1 MAVDS
6 AKAIVPTTSPSAA
19 ALEHQAMA
27 TKQPTP
33 PAKAP
38 TSATKKPSLP
48 AKAPASATKPPASPA
63 KASTPTT
70 VTLKQLAPELAETN
84 DLTKQQ
90 SEAVLT
96 SLVAMVT
103 TRLKAGEKVRL
114 TGLGILQVRDRP
126 ARTGRNPATGQSIEI
141 QASKKIAF
149 SAAKELKDAI

>member
-1 MAVDS
+1 
-6 AKAIVPTTSPSAA
+6 
-19 ALEHQAMA
+19 MA
-27 TKQPTP
+27 TKQPTS

-63 KASTPTT
+63 KASTPAT

-84 DLTKQQ
+84 NLTKQQ
-90 SEAVLT
+90 SEAVLN
-96 SLVAMVT
+96 SLVALVT
-103 TRLKAGEKVRL
+103 TRLKAGDKVRL

-126 ARTGRNPATGQSIEI
+126 ARTGRNPGTGQVIEI
-141 QASKKIAF
+141 KASKKIAF

>member
-1 MAVDS
+1 
-6 AKAIVPTTSPSAA
+6 
-19 ALEHQAMA
+19 MA
-27 TKQPTP
+27 TKQSTP

-38 TSATKKPSLP
+38 SPATKKSSPP
-48 AKAPASATKPPASPA
+48 AKAP
-63 KASTPTT
+63 TPTT
-70 VTLKQLAPELAETN
+70 VTLKQLAPELAATN

-90 SEAVLT
+90 SEAVLN

-103 TRLKAGEKVRL
+103 TRLKAGDKVRL

-141 QASKKIAF
+141 KASKKIAF

>member
-1 MAVDS
+1 
-6 AKAIVPTTSPSAA
+6 
-19 ALEHQAMA
+19 MA

-38 TSATKKPSLP
+38 TSAAKKPSLP
-48 AKAPASATKPPASPA
+48 AKASASASATKQPAPPA
-63 KASTPTT
+63 KAPTPTT

-90 SEAVLT
+90 SEAMLN
-96 SLVAMVT
+96 SLVALVT
-103 TRLKAGEKVRL
+103 TRLKAGDKVRL

-126 ARTGRNPATGQSIEI
+126 ARTGRSPATGQSIEI
-141 QASKKIAF
+141 KASKKIAF

>member
-1 MAVDS
+1 MSPTQDVTAQATAIDS
-6 AKAIVPTTSPSAA
+6 AKAIVPTTSAA

-27 TKQPTP
+27 TKQPTSPAKASASATKQPAP

-38 TSATKKPSLP
+38 
-48 AKAPASATKPPASPA
+48 
-63 KASTPTT
+63 TPTT

-90 SEAVLT
+90 SEAMLN
-96 SLVAMVT
+96 SLVALVT
-103 TRLKAGEKVRL
+103 TRLKAGDKVRL

-141 QASKKIAF
+141 KASKKIAF

>member
-1 MAVDS
+1 
-6 AKAIVPTTSPSAA
+6 
-19 ALEHQAMA
+19 MA
-27 TKQPTP
+27 TKQSTQ

-84 DLTKQQ
+84 NLTKQQ
-90 SEAVLT
+90 SEAVLN

-103 TRLKAGEKVRL
+103 IRLKAGDKVRL

-126 ARTGRNPATGQSIEI
+126 ARTGRNPGTGQAIEI
-141 QASKKIAF
+141 KASKKIAF

>member
-1 MAVDS
+1 
-6 AKAIVPTTSPSAA
+6 
-19 ALEHQAMA
+19 MA

-38 TSATKKPSLP
+38 TSTAKKSSLP
-48 AKAPASATKPPASPA
+48 ANASASATKPPASPA
-63 KASTPTT
+63 KAPTPAT

-84 DLTKQQ
+84 NLTKKQ
-90 SEAVLT
+90 SEALLT
-96 SLVAMVT
+96 SLVALVT

-114 TGLGILQVRDRP
+114 TDLGILQVRDRP

-141 QASKKIAF
+141 KASRKIAF